1 MKNIFVLLLIYI
13 LASIN
18 AKAATVDFTANKAC
32 KGTYTTLVAITNLHD
47 SLVSA
52 YKWDLN
58 NDGIFTDAYGKTI
71 NYLFADADTFKVSL
85 KIVEKTGAE
94 NIMTTPKDVIVYPIP
109 DVNFHS
115 DNLCEGKN
123 AMLKSTSS
131 IQYGSLTQYLWDFN
145 NDGNIDNNSGSIVY
159 YNCGTPSTFISK
171 LEVESDKGCRAF
183 TTKTTT
189 VYPQPHA
196 SFTAQN
202 ACVGNV
208 ATFLNNTFISGD
220 NIMFNLW
227 DFGNSNYSTTTG
239 NATYSYENAG
249 NYSTKLIAISSNNCK
264 DTFNLPITVYES
276 PVLNLTFSPD
286 TVIFDGGS
294 VQISADAF
302 YINYNWSTGENS
314 QSISVHSGGDYS
326 LEVADNHGCKAS
338 KSIRIFVKGISDVRL
353 KSDILTPNGDG
364 FNDFFMI
371 EDRSAYTKCT
381 LAIYDSWGMEVFTST
396 DYRNDWNGDN
406 LETGAYYY
414 VIETDKGETKGN
426 INIIRQ

>member
-13 LASIN
+13 LASNN

-47 SLVSA
+47 SLVSV

-71 NYLFADADTFKVSL
+71 NYLFADADTFQVSL
-85 KIVEKTGAE
+85 KIVEKTGTE
-94 NIMTTPKDVIVYPIP
+94 NTMTSPKEVIVYPIP
-109 DVNFHS
+109 EVNFHT
-115 DNLCEGKN
+115 DNLCEGKS
-123 AMLKSTSS
+123 ATLKSTST
-131 IQYGSLTQYLWDFN
+131 IQYGSLTQYFWDFDN
-145 NDGNIDNNSGSIVY
+145 NGSIDNNSGSTVY
-159 YNCGTPSTFISK
+159 YNCGTPSSFVSK

-196 SFTAQN
+196 SFASENT
-202 ACVGNV
+202 CKGNV
-208 ATFLNNTFISGD
+208 ANFTNNTSISGD

-227 DFGNSNYSTTTG
+227 DFGNGDYSTTTG
-239 NATYSYENAG
+239 NATYTYENTG
-249 NYSTKLIAISSNNCK
+249 SFNVKLISISNNNCK
-264 DTFNLPITVYES
+264 DTFNLNVSVYASPI
-276 PVLNLTFSPD
+276 LNLTYSPD
-286 TVIFDGGS
+286 TIIFEGET

-314 QSISVHSGGDYS
+314 QSIFVGQGGSYS
-326 LEVADNHGCKAS
+326 LEVTDNNGCKDS
-338 KSIRIFVKGISDVRL
+338 KSITIHTTNVTDIRI
-353 KSDILTPNGDG
+353 KSDILTPNNDG
-364 FNDFFMI
+364 FNDFFEI
-371 EDRSAYTKCT
+371 EDINAYSNCKVV
-381 LAIYDSWGMEVFTST
+381 IFDSWGIEVFSS
-396 DYRNDWNGDN
+396 DSYKNDWNGDN

-426 INIIRQ
+426 VNILRQ